1 MVMYKNQRDINKV
14 AEAILPNGLPPSSA
28 PTVALLIMRVTR
40 QRTAQ
45 IKKTTTENPRGPA
58 AT

>member
-1 MVMYKNQRDINKV
+1 MYKHQRDINKV

-28 PTVALLIMRVTR
+28 PIVALLIIRVTMHK
-40 QRTAQ
+40 TAQ
-45 IKKTTTENPRGPA
+45 IKKTTTEKPRGPA